1 MKPER
6 VQLRRSMGWRMPPN
20 TIKVGR
26 SGKWGNPF
34 KEGEHGTREECVTLF
49 AAMLRGEFCL
59 TTDNLAEQQ
68 AYHAM
73 AHRDRDRIK
82 GWNLGCW
89 CEPGTPCHGDVLLCF
104 ARRSD
109 HGRSDMSRP
118 ALGRQWSAPQGA
130 VTRSR
135 TPGS

>member
-1 MKPER
+1 
-6 VQLRRSMGWRMPPN
+6 MPPN
-20 TIKVGR
+20 TVKVGR

-73 AHRDRDRIK
+73 AHRGCDRIE
-82 GWNLGCW
+82 GL
-89 CEPGTPCHGDVLLCF
+89 EPGLLVQAWHALSRRCVAVL
-104 ARRSD
+104 RPPI
-109 HGRSDMSRP
+109 GSRP
-118 ALGRQWSAPQGA
+118 KRHE
-130 VTRSR
+130 
-135 TPGS
+135 